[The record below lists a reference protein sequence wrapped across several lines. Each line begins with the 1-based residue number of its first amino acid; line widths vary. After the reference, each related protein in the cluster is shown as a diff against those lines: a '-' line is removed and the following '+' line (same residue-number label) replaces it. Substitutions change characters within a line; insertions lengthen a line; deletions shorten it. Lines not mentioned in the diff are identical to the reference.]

1 MPRNG
6 KAGRPRV
13 KPPRPAEKSE
23 ALSKARIGRE
33 LDGMHNAFIETLCKT
48 DELKIALSQVD
59 PANVKAHQFLCDILN
74 PLYAK
79 WTTSQLAARN
89 GVSPSA
95 LADIWRR
102 YNLSHT
108 MIMLAKHAPKVAEHM
123 AKEAQYI
130 PVVCQRCDGWGKIS
144 KTEFVE
150 GEQAQRLE
158 KDCPHCS
165 GTGVYNSP
173 GSNDARKLMYSTL
186 GLTQNKLVVDFNL
199 NPPAPESIIDEIER
213 ATLEPVFER
222 IP

>member
-1 MPRNG
+1 
-6 KAGRPRV
+6 
-13 KPPRPAEKSE
+13 
-23 ALSKARIGRE
+23 
-33 LDGMHNAFIETLCKT
+33 MHNAFIETLCKT

-59 PANVKAHQFLCDILN
+59 PANVKAHQFLCDMLN

-158 KDCPHCS
+158 KDCPHCG

-222 IP
+222 IE